1 MKNLKYVQASN
12 DESVDGIRSGW
23 GIGAAVIISF
33 LFNILGV
40 LASPIYML
48 IAAAFHTALII
59 FTVKKGIAT
68 WAFLIWYTIV
78 PVASVIYYLL
88 TRIVY

>member
-1 MKNLKYVQASN
+1 MKNFKNVQASN
-12 DESVDGIRSGW
+12 DESGGGIRSGW
-23 GIGAAVIISF
+23 VIGAAVIIGF

-40 LASPIYML
+40 LVSPICML
-48 IAAAFHTALII
+48 IAAAFHTALIV

-68 WAFLIWYTIV
+68 WAFLMWYTIV

-88 TRIVY
+88 TRIVH